1 MEIGQCYQH
10 VEKAIDFS
18 EEEEEEEEP
27 MTPEERRGE
36 AKKEEEE
43 GDVHTT
49 GRKSIPDQS
58 FKRSRPKE
66 KGLRRLSNRAFEIV
80 QEFQNVTYK

>member
-1 MEIGQCYQH
+1 M
-10 VEKAIDFS
+10 
-18 EEEEEEEEP
+18 
-27 MTPEERRGE
+27 
-36 AKKEEEE
+36 KKEEEE